1 MLPVQTEHGRAA
13 GGGEDSPDG
22 EGGGAVP
29 AAARGAD
36 GRLSRGRG
44 GQEHCSVFLSLRNYI
59 VLQVDRIEKNLKEI
73 HPEVRHVDLEVL

>member
-13 GGGEDSPDG
+13 GGGQDCPDG

-44 GQEHCSVFLSLRNYI
+44 GHCDVI
-59 VLQVDRIEKNLKEI
+59 VWLVIMLMQVDRIEKNLKEI